1 MKRMQVDNSGQCSY
15 GVNKCFCFVSLL
27 FLHWHRTVIFKYFL
41 KLSLLVP
48 HVYECMTKTKQTNK
62 QTKSYSASVIL
73 YIF

>member
-48 HVYECMTKTKQTNK
+48 HVYECMTKTKK
-62 QTKSYSASVIL
+62 QKKSYSASVIL